1 MTTAEQTLERTLEDL
16 AERTRDGAFA
26 TQLYRGLASRR
37 WPGADDTAVSVS
49 WRRAEDQVNALRAR
63 VDADALE
70 LAQTGGEGELTDDV
84 RAELGARGWASEGL
98 ATDVHQAGHVTSPE
112 DPPPPDHGERMAPG
126 EPREAWERAHEEADA
141 GERHF
146 PGRPGESG
154 AKRGRDPD
162 RRAEG

>member
-26 TQLYRGLASRR
+26 TQLSRGLASRR
-37 WPGADDTAVSVS
+37 WRGPDGAEVSVS
-49 WRRAEDQVNALRAR
+49 WRRAEDLVNALRAR

-84 RAELGARGWASEGL
+84 RDELGTRGWTSEAL
-98 ATDVHQAGHVTSPE
+98 DTEEHQPGHVTSPE
-112 DPPPPDHGERMAPG
+112 DPPPPDQGERFAPG
-126 EPREAWERAHEEADA
+126 EPREAWERAHEEAEA
-141 GERHF
+141 QGRLF

-154 AKRGRDPD
+154 AKKGRDPE